1 MNKVRISL
9 RPESTHALVDEFMDN
24 LVETFVDAVHEGVVA
39 PEVVEPLLERIGAT
53 ILNSFFVSEVQVDG

>member
-24 LVETFVDAVHEGVVA
+24 LVETFVDAVQEGVVDR
-39 PEVVEPLLERIGAT
+39 EVVEPLLERIGAT
-53 ILNSFFVSEVQVDG
+53 ILNSFFVSEVRADA